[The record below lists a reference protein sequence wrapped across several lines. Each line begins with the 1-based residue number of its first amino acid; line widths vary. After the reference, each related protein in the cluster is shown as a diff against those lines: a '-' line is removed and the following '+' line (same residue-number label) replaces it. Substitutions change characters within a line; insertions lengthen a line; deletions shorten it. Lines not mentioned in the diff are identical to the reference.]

1 MFPDLPSDRR
11 LTDAERAQ
19 LAELERRLTASDPE
33 LSHTFRTGRAPRLPR
48 PVLAVYVVVAAA
60 LLVVAAVVGGLGAA
74 AAMAASVAL
83 TAVVLVVPRRLPRRP
98 RAEPRPPQARKT
110 AS

>member
-19 LAELERRLTASDPE
+19 LAELERRLTESDPE

-48 PVLAVYVVVAAA
+48 PVLAVYALVAVA
-60 LLVVAAVVGGLGAA
+60 LLVMAAIVGGFGGAA
-74 AAMAASVAL
+74 AGGGGPRVA
-83 TAVVLVVPRRLPRRP
+83 P
-98 RAEPRPPQARKT
+98 RAAAPSPAGPRPPPGPAE
-110 AS
+110 